1 MINKKIGFW
10 KVSKETLAEVKKL
23 VAENNLSEVM
33 QMFPDELNI
42 CCERLDRV
50 DVSENSITFIDRGIS
65 TSEGVRD
72 DSWGIKI

>member
-33 QMFPDELNI
+33 QMFPDEWNI
-42 CCERLDRV
+42 CSERLDRI
-50 DVSENSITFIDRGIS
+50 DVSDSEVVFIDRGLS
-65 TSEGVRD
+65 TSGGVQD
-72 DSWGIKI
+72 LTWGLKL